1 MLWQV
6 LACPE
11 FKVKGNDTMKKT
23 LAIILAVVLVL
34 GLAACGSS
42 RTTSQNNNPSSSGN
56 NSSNPST
63 NSTGDDQPS
72 GNESGADNTSQSGN
86 NAEAAKLTGK
96 MNIINLD
103 DRDPS
108 VLRGVAIKGNQAG
121 TADGFNSKESS
132 LTDVHCIFELNE
144 WVYFYPDTDAT
155 YGLKVWILKHRDDQ
169 EYYNTCKFSDLMPN
183 FANYCDL
190 HYPEDAENPDET
202 EWGSFY
208 LNPEEC
214 EPGYYDFVFTYE
226 GKAIATLLTR
236 FYKEGELSSL
246 SDDELEDLIES
257 ERADSGES
265 ANVNGNGNGNDNDI
279 SGGGEIPEDVFY
291 AFQDAV
297 GSDGDTWPTEE
308 MWASIG
314 LPALDY
320 AESGENVLLM
330 ITNDS
335 LSVTGYADNETLA
348 DTLNGLAAMLADAG
362 LAVDSVNTL
371 TGGEQQVADYEYNGI
386 PLQIRIGSN
395 TTAQINIFVS
405 VNQ

>member
-1 MLWQV
+1 
-6 LACPE
+6 
-11 FKVKGNDTMKKT
+11 KT
-23 LAIILAVVLVL
+23 LAIVLAFVLVL

-42 RTTSQNNNPSSSGN
+42 GSTSQGKKTSSSGN

-63 NSTGDDQPS
+63 NSTGDNQPS
-72 GNESGADNTSQSGN
+72 GNESGADNISQSGN

-108 VLRGVAIKGNQAG
+108 VLRGVVIKGNQAG
-121 TADGFNSKESS
+121 TTDGFNSKESS
-132 LTDVHCIFELNE
+132 LTDVRCIFELNE

-155 YGLKVWILKHRDDQ
+155 YGLRVWILKHRDDQ
-169 EYYNTCKFSDLMPN
+169 EYYNKAKFSDLDPN

-190 HYPEDAENPDET
+190 HYPEDTENPDET

-208 LNPEEC
+208 LHPEEC

-236 FYKEGELSSL
+236 FYKDGELSSL

-257 ERADSGES
+257 ERADAGES
-265 ANVNGNGNGNDNDI
+265 ANVNGNGNGNGI
-279 SGGGEIPEDVFY
+279 SGGGEIPENVFY

-320 AESGENVLLM
+320 AESGENVSLL

-348 DTLNGLAAMLADAG
+348 DTLNDLSAMVSDVG
-362 LAVDSVNTL
+362 FSVETVNTL

-395 TTAQINIFVS
+395 ATAQINIFVS

>member
-1 MLWQV
+1 MKKLIMIA
-6 LACPE
+6 LAIVMIVSLAAC
-11 FKVKGNDTMKKT
+11 KGND
-23 LAIILAVVLVL
+23 
-34 GLAACGSS
+34 
-42 RTTSQNNNPSSSGN
+42 PGN
-56 NSSNPST
+56 NSTNPPAS
-63 NSTGDDQPS
+63 STGDNQQS
-72 GNESGADNTSQSGN
+72 GNESVNSNTSQNGN

-108 VLRGVAIKGNQAG
+108 VLRGVVIKGNHAG
-121 TADGFNSKESS
+121 SYDGINGKESS
-132 LTDVHCIFELNE
+132 LTDVRCIFELNE

-155 YGLKVWILKHRDDQ
+155 YGLRVWILKHRDDQ
-169 EYYNTCKFSDLMPN
+169 EYYNTAKFSDLDPN
-183 FANYCDL
+183 FVNYCDL
-190 HYPEDAENPDET
+190 HYPEDAENPDEM

-208 LNPEEC
+208 LNKEEC

-236 FYKEGELSSL
+236 FYNENELTVK
-246 SDDELEDLIES
+246 SDAELEALINN
-257 ERADSGES
+257 ERIAAGGSAD
-265 ANVNGNGNGNDNDI
+265 VNGNGNGNDNDI
-279 SGGGEIPEDVFY
+279 SGGGEIPENVFY

-297 GSDGDTWPTEE
+297 GSDGDTWPTAA

-330 ITNDS
+330 IANDS

-348 DTLNGLAAMLADAG
+348 DTLKDLAAMLTDAG
-362 LAVDSVNTL
+362 LAVDTVNTL
-371 TGGEQQVADYEYNGI
+371 TGGEQHVADYEYNGI

-395 TTAQINIFVS
+395 ATAQINIFVS